1 MIGVRTKHHGS
12 FKGECP
18 ARAPLWMH
26 EIYWGRVMTAEEM
39 EKELLTVV
47 QSDQPLVEAA
57 RG

>member
-26 EIYWGRVMTAEEM
+26 VGRVMTAEEM